1 MTTLLSLTKKAS
13 VSLEAAAK
21 PVNVILLEVIFDK
34 PEIELANAKVT
45 VSVPETVAVMLVEP
59 AKFNTSPELIVC
71 CVDELSLI
79 LKAVVTLV
87 LISFIA
93 ATIDDVSVTPAETAN
108 EFKEYKYSVSGVAEF
123 TAFQIKIVMKATNSA
138 YPPKIKDLRGIALA
152 V

>member
-45 VSVPETVAVMLVEP
+45 VSVPETVAVILVEP

-71 CVDELSLI
+71 CVD
-79 LKAVVTLV
+79 
-87 LISFIA
+87 
-93 ATIDDVSVTPAETAN
+93 
-108 EFKEYKYSVSGVAEF
+108 
-123 TAFQIKIVMKATNSA
+123 
-138 YPPKIKDLRGIALA
+138 
-152 V
+152 

>member
-71 CVDELSLI
+71 CVDELSFI

-93 ATIDDVSVTPAETAN
+93 ATIDDVSVVPKLARSPT
-108 EFKEYKYSVSGVAEF
+108 SVPRLLKVVLKPSNVLVVA
-123 TAFQIKIVMKATNSA
+123 T
-138 YPPKIKDLRGIALA
+138 LLIAILLYYFLY
-152 V
+152 